1 MFINNDAEGHKKEQG
16 EAEKEVREKS
26 VTNLRS
32 RYYTCRRILSI
43 FNAIPLFKVIL
54 SNSGVVG
61 GDLTSSGACEGSFS
75 MIIID
80 RKLFCERT
88 IFSRRIE
95 IVSLIL
101 NSRHPTPETKGGY
114 RISPPLFFLACTIA
128 GALQVTASYTFVFN
142 WWPVIAADRDRVD
155 QRRKNISTDI
165 VFNSVCLTI
174 ILFSNF
180 RKKSQGI
187 RRAQAIGGSI
197 ADYLQHY
204 CFNTYRAMRRKCII
218 NKRYIRIS
226 LARDF
231 FHFWTFREE
240 PKKYAT
246 VSGPR
251 LAQSN
256 NLEYTTLDTASSIN
270 GKESEFERE

>member
-1 MFINNDAEGHKKEQG
+1 MQRI
-16 EAEKEVREKS
+16 KS
-26 VTNLRS
+26 KLW
-32 RYYTCRRILSI
+32 
-43 FNAIPLFKVIL
+43 
-54 SNSGVVG
+54 G

-187 RRAQAIGGSI
+187 LRVQTIGWSSLLI
-197 ADYLQHY
+197 L
-204 CFNTYRAMRRKCII
+204 NT
-218 NKRYIRIS
+218 
-226 LARDF
+226 
-231 FHFWTFREE
+231 
-240 PKKYAT
+240 
-246 VSGPR
+246 
-251 LAQSN
+251 
-256 NLEYTTLDTASSIN
+256 TASAHTVQWGGNVSSANVTSGSRSRETFSI
-270 GKESEFERE
+270 FELFAKSLRNTQLSPGHA